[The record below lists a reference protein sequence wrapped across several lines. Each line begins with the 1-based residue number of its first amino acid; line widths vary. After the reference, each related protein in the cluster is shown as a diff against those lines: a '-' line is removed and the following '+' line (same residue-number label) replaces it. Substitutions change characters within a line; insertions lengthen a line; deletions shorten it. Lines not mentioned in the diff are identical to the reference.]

1 MKDAFPKNKG
11 ESRVILSLKKN
22 GIGAIVNKS
31 TVYFF
36 CGGGLMNPLVMGG
49 GLMFGGGLFLLL
61 SLPFLGVDRRIVYFN
76 RVVLAA
82 LVALFF
88 VFGVRV

>member
-1 MKDAFPKNKG
+1 MNPLL
-11 ESRVILSLKKN
+11 V
-22 GIGAIVNKS
+22 
-31 TVYFF
+31 
-36 CGGGLMNPLVMGG
+36 GGGLMV
-49 GLMFGGGLFLLL
+49 GGGLFVLL
-61 SLPFLGVDRRIVYFN
+61 SLPFMGWDRRIVYVN